1 MARRVPILAA
11 LLLALVPGVA
21 RATTFYARAHGSE
34 SGTECPLGAECSLP
48 HALSLT
54 KDGDAV
60 VLEPGAAYTP
70 SAMVNVKHAID
81 IGGAPG
87 AVRPTIKGKNGEKV
101 LEMRSG
107 ARLHDVDLIGDEA
120 NVALEIEAGSV
131 ERVLAENTGISG
143 GGCFIFDGTIV
154 DSVCS
159 SREQVGLEMAGV
171 LDSFLVKLR
180 NVTAVGGTYGLSVI
194 GPEDPFETRLEAV
207 NTIVRGGPGKPDV
220 AVRGEG
226 TTQVLF
232 TTSDYAA
239 TEVSGAKGSATPAG
253 TGGNIAAPPL
263 FVDPGEGDFHQLPTS
278 PTVDAGSTD
287 TSLAS
292 LDLDGDPR
300 ALSAHPSCTSTA
312 GPTDIGAYE
321 YVAPVPTCA
330 PPPGGGPPP
339 TPAKPGVPQTRLK
352 KARIDSAKGT
362 ATFTFDATES
372 PLGFAC
378 KLLRPA
384 PKRAGSSRAA
394 MRPKAH
400 FTFCHSP
407 KTYRHLVPGAYTFKV
422 ISTAI
427 GGSDATPAVR
437 KFRIRAPHAAHAG

>member
-1 MARRVPILAA
+1 MVRRVPILAA
-11 LLLALVPGVA
+11 LVLALVPGVA
-21 RATTFYARAHGSE
+21 RATTFYARAHGAE

-70 SAMVNVKHAID
+70 SAMVNVKHTID

-87 AVRPTIKGKNGEKV
+87 AVRPTIKGPKGDKV

-107 ARLHDVDLIGDEA
+107 HLHDLDLIGDEA
-120 NVALEIEAGSV
+120 NVALEVEAGSV

-154 DSVCS
+154 DSVCG
-159 SREQVGLEMAGV
+159 SREQVGLEMAGA
-171 LDSFLVKLR
+171 LDSFHATLR
-180 NVTAVGGTYGLSVI
+180 NVTAVGGTYGIFVI

-207 NTIVRGGPGKPDV
+207 NTIARGGPGQADV
-220 AVRGEG
+220 KVLAEG
-226 TTQVLF
+226 STQVLF

-239 TEVSGAKGSATPAG
+239 TEVSGAKGSVTPAG
-253 TGGNIAAPPL
+253 TAGNISAPPL
-263 FVDPGEGDFHQLPTS
+263 FVDPAAGDFHQLSSS

-287 TSLAS
+287 PSVAS
-292 LDLDGDPR
+292 LDLDGNPR

-321 YVAPVPTCA
+321 FVAPVPTCA
-330 PPPGGGPPP
+330 PPPSSPGPPAS
-339 TPAKPGVPQTRLK
+339 PAPGVPQTRLK
-352 KARIDSAKGT
+352 KAKIDSAKGT
-362 ATFTFDATES
+362 ATFTFDATNS

-378 KLLRPA
+378 ELLRPA
-384 PKRAGSSRAA
+384 PKQAKASRAA
-394 MRPKAH
+394 KRNRARFIP
-400 FTFCHSP
+400 CHSP
-407 KTYRHLVPGAYTFKV
+407 KTYKHLVPGAYTFKV
-422 ISTAI
+422 TSTAI

-437 KFRIRAPHAAHAG
+437 KFRVRAPHPTHAG